1 MAFQAR
7 FVTYRVRVMQDV
19 FNIIVQI
26 MKVIAF
32 YLAFNMPVL
41 TCDTGSILTEPTADS
56 GFMQM
61 IKPPPSRPRRN

>member
-1 MAFQAR
+1 
-7 FVTYRVRVMQDV
+7 MQDV
-19 FNIIVQI
+19 FNIVVQI
-26 MKVIAF
+26 IKVFAF

-41 TCDTGSILTEPTADS
+41 TSDTGSILTVPKADS